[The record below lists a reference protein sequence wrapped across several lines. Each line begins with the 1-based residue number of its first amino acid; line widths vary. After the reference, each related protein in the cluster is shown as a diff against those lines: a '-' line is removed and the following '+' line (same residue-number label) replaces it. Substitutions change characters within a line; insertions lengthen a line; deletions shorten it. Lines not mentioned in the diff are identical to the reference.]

1 MNTQRR
7 LRPAEAIYQPEPA
20 AQAERLPPV
29 LVWLPEGERPLHD
42 VEDTLKYHLQLQ
54 LPRSTYETWVR
65 DMQLIAL
72 TDEHAIIQPAN
83 RYAQEWLDLRLK
95 PLIARTLARII
106 GRPVQ
111 ITITAPC
118 Q

>member
-7 LRPAEAIYQPEPA
+7 LRPEEAIYQPLPA
-20 AQAERLPPV
+20 AQIESLPPV

-65 DMQLIAL
+65 
-72 TDEHAIIQPAN
+72 P
-83 RYAQEWLDLRLK
+83 LRLVAVDESTATIQAANALAEDWLK
-95 PLIARTLARII
+95 KRLVPKLELTLSLLVGRNVAVRIE
-106 GRPVQ
+106 
-111 ITITAPC
+111 APG
-118 Q
+118 